1 MSNNDTMRGLFFIV
15 KGQYRKGV
23 EPSYVNKETNDLG
36 YIGGYD
42 PYSKETPNWYML
54 LDCKTFHCIACG
66 GDFKKVLRGVYNT
79 IVKHK
84 GSAKK
89 YFKHVCSVTSEDY
102 YEVHYLG
109 RTPLNHDQRVQKAEG
124 RCPRVSPAMRCL
136 YERIYE
142 EYGDF
147 YSDEIKEMEDLA
159 YSDLVEEKPY
169 NKARKL
175 VSKSKNTKNNVE
187 IVKKEEVVVETPTLK
202 KVKPKVKLGVK
213 KLSMG

>member
-1 MSNNDTMRGLFFIV
+1 MRGLFFIV
-15 KGQYRKGV
+15 KGQYSKV
-23 EPSYVNKETNDLG
+23 EPSFINRETNDKN

-42 PYSKETPNWYML
+42 PYNKETPNWYML
-54 LDCKTFHCIACG
+54 LDCKTFHCVSCG
-66 GDFKKVLRGVYNT
+66 GNLKKVLKGVYNT
-79 IVKHK
+79 IIKHK
-84 GSAKK
+84 GVAKK

-102 YEVHYLG
+102 YETHYLG
-109 RTPLNHDQRVQKAEG
+109 HSPLTPEKRASKAEG

-136 YERIYE
+136 YERIYA

-147 YSDEIKEMEDLA
+147 YSDEIRETEDLA
-159 YSDLVEEKPY
+159 YSDLAEEKPH

-175 VSKSKNTKNNVE
+175 MSKTRNTKNNVE

-202 KVKPKVKLGVK
+202 KVKAKPKLGIK